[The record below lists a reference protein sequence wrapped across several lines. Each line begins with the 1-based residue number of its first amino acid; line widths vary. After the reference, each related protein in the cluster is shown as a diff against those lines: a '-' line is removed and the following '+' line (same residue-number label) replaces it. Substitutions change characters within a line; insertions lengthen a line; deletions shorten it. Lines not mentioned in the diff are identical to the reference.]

1 MKPGYKQTEVGVIPK
16 EWGTS
21 VADLVEKSALICYG
35 VVQVGQSR
43 NQMSRQIKLRR
54 RAKRHTAGTV
64 EHQIDVKILFFLKS
78 FEQQIAVTSV
88 DVPVQI
94 SEIVAAVVF
103 TVIRKLNPCPHLHR
117 PPLCQQLSTEDA
129 FGDDRQIF

>member
-64 EHQIDVKILFFLKS
+64 EHQIDVTRDGRGHPAWKLF
-78 FEQQIAVTSV
+78 IAS
-88 DVPVQI
+88 
-94 SEIVAAVVF
+94 
-103 TVIRKLNPCPHLHR
+103 R
-117 PPLCQQLSTEDA
+117 
-129 FGDDRQIF
+129 